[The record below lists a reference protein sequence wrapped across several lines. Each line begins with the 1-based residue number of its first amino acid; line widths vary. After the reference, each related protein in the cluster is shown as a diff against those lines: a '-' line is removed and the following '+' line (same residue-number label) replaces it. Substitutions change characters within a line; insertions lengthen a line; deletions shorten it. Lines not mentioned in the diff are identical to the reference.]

1 VSVLRFRDNFRVEV
15 IDNKLLFLLN
25 DEQAMIVENPN
36 TARVATLIDGQR
48 TTADVMSALAGQMA
62 PDRVF
67 LELAKLQKSGHVVT
81 TPSDGS
87 LAAQYVE
94 GFGRASDGFATR
106 TAPFEVAV
114 LSLTSVDLC
123 TPLTSALA
131 SYAPRIAVRSVEGVF
146 DAVGSDLVVVVVD
159 DYLSSALREINK
171 HFKGEGQPWVLVKP
185 AGREVWVG
193 PRFIPGETGCWES
206 VEDRIA
212 ANRQVERYVAGKT
225 GAAFPQVKPAGL
237 APGATGIAAG
247 VIANEILAL
256 AAGLAGELAG
266 AMRSLDVKTYETRS
280 HTLIDQPQFS
290 VEDPASL
297 RRTSEVTLT
306 ETPAQHLEDG
316 GYRVCTPRETYDRLE
331 RHISHILGAVSRLT
345 PLDADEEG
353 ITYSF
358 AAGHN
363 FGMMGD
369 NMDLLRSNM
378 RGQSGGKGRTEIQAK
393 VSGICEAL
401 ERYSGVWTPDIPE
414 AFSTWNALEGR
425 KLHPGDYLRFSDEQY
440 AIRES
445 WNADPRNRLQKIP
458 HRFDHDKPI
467 HFTAGRSLTTGEE
480 VMIPSAMIWF
490 GHPDLKDMS
499 HLFTM
504 TDSNGGAAGNT
515 MDEAVLQGL
524 CEVYERD
531 AVALWWFNRIARPGI
546 DLDSVKDPYV
556 DQMREF
562 YASMDRNIWV
572 IDLSNDLGISTFA
585 AFSRRDHEVEDIM
598 VGFGAHPD
606 PHIAF
611 FRALTELNQFL
622 PFVRKRDAE
631 GNTIYQVDDAATLEW
646 CKTRTCASEPWILPD
661 PAVPL
666 RTLEELER
674 EIPTTLGGIVQYCVD
689 DLAAAGMETIVVNQT
704 RPDIDLAVAKVF
716 VPGMR
721 HFWRRTGPGRIYDIP
736 VQLGWREAPIAEADV
751 NPIGVF
757 F

>member
-1 VSVLRFRDNFRVEV
+1 MSSLRFRDSFRVEV
-15 IDNKLLFLLN
+15 IDDKLLFLLN

-36 TARVATLIDGQR
+36 TAKVAKLIDGRR
-48 TTADVMSALAGQMA
+48 TMADIMSELGGAMA

-67 LELAKLQKSGHVVT
+67 LELAKLQKSGHVLA
-81 TPSDGS
+81 TPGAGTPESS
-87 LAAQYVE
+87 YVE
-94 GFGRASDGFATR
+94 SFGKRTDGFTTR
-106 TAPFEVAV
+106 AVPFSVAILGHAQSDLDHDLRRA
-114 LSLTSVDLC
+114 LSAY
-123 TPLTSALA
+123 PQ
-131 SYAPRIAVRSVEGVF
+131 IAVRTAESVF
-146 DAVGSDLVVVVVD
+146 DATGCDLVVVVVD
-159 DYLSSALREINK
+159 DYLQAPLREINK
-171 HFKGEGQPWVLVKP
+171 HFKGEGQPWLLAKP

-193 PRFIPGETGCWES
+193 PRFVPGSTGCWES

-225 GAAFPQVKPAGL
+225 AAAYPQVQPSGL
-237 APGATGIAAG
+237 APGANGIAAG
-247 VIANEILAL
+247 IIANEIFAL
-256 AAGLAGELAG
+256 AAGMPGELAG
-266 AMRSLDVKTYETRS
+266 AMRSLDVKTYETRN
-280 HTLIDQPQFS
+280 HTLINQPQFG
-290 VEDPASL
+290 VEDPSSL
-297 RRTSEVTLT
+297 RRTSDVTLT
-306 ETPAQHLEDG
+306 DTPAQHLEDG
-316 GYRVCTPRETYDRLE
+316 GYRVCTPRETFERLE
-331 RHISHILGAVSRLT
+331 PHISHILGAVSRLT

-414 AFSTWNALEGR
+414 IHSTWNALEQR
-425 KLHPGDYLRFSDEQY
+425 ALHPSNYLRFSDHQY
-440 AIRES
+440 DIREQ
-445 WNADPRNRLQKIP
+445 WNTDPRNRLQKIP
-458 HRFDHDKPI
+458 HRFDHDKPV
-467 HFTAGRSLTTGEE
+467 HFTTGRSLTTGEE
-480 VMIPSAMIWF
+480 VLIPSAMIWF
-490 GHPDLKDMS
+490 GHPDLKDMN

-585 AFSRRDHEVEDIM
+585 AFSRRDHEIEDIM

-622 PFVRKRDAE
+622 PFVRKRDEE
-631 GNTIYQVDDAATLEW
+631 GNTLYQVDDAATLEW

-661 PAVPL
+661 PNVPL

-674 EIPTTLGGIVQYCVD
+674 DIPSTLGGIVQYCVD

-736 VQLGWREAPIAEADV
+736 VQLGWRQEPIDEADV

>member
-1 VSVLRFRDNFRVEV
+1 MSVLRFRDSFRVEV
-15 IDNKLLFLLN
+15 IDDKLLFLLN

-36 TARVATLIDGQR
+36 TAKVAKLIDGR
-48 TTADVMSALAGQMA
+48 RSMADIMTTLAGQLA

-67 LELAKLQKSGHVVT
+67 LELAKLQKSGHVLT
-81 TPSDGS
+81 TPSAGT
-87 LAAQYVE
+87 LASAYLE
-94 GFGRASDGFATR
+94 GLGRSADGFATR
-106 TAPFEVAV
+106 AQVFDVAV
-114 LSLTSVDLC
+114 ISRSAVDL
-123 TPLTSALA
+123 TPALTDALRA
-131 SYAPRIAVRSVEGVF
+131 YAPQVSVRRAEGVF
-146 DAVGSDLVVVVVD
+146 DAGGAGLVVVVVD
-159 DYLSSALREINK
+159 DYLHGELRELNK
-171 HFKGEGQPWVLVKP
+171 HFKGEGQPWLLAKP

-193 PRFIPGETGCWES
+193 PRFVPGETGCWES

-212 ANRQVERYVAGKT
+212 ANRQLERYLAGKT
-225 GAAFPQVKPAGL
+225 GAAYPQVKPAGL

-247 VIANEILAL
+247 IIANEILAL
-256 AAGLAGELAG
+256 AAGSGGELAG
-266 AMRSLDVKTYETRS
+266 QMRSLDVKTYESRS

-290 VEDPASL
+290 VDDPASL
-297 RRTSEVTLT
+297 RRTSEVVLT
-306 ETPAQHLEDG
+306 DAPARHLEDG

-401 ERYSGVWTPDIPE
+401 ERYSGVWSPDIPE
-414 AFSTWNALEGR
+414 IRSTWNALDAR
-425 KLHPGDYLRFSDEQY
+425 ALHPGDYLRFSPHQY
-440 AIRES
+440 AIREE

-458 HRFDHDKPI
+458 HHFDQDKAI

-480 VMIPSAMIWF
+480 VLIPSAMIWF
-490 GHPDLKDMS
+490 GHPDLKDMD

-546 DLDSVKDPYV
+546 DLDSVTDPYV
-556 DQMREF
+556 EQMRHF
-562 YASMDRNIWV
+562 YASMGRNIWV
-572 IDLSNDLGISTFA
+572 IDLSNDLGVSTFA
-585 AFSRRDHEVEDIM
+585 AFSAREHEVEDIM

-622 PFVRKRDAE
+622 PFVRKRDE
-631 GNTIYQVDDAATLEW
+631 SGQTIYQVDDAATLEW
-646 CKTRTCASEPWILPD
+646 CKTRTRASEPWILPD
-661 PAVPL
+661 PNVPL

-674 EIPTTLGGIVQYCVD
+674 EIPDTLGGIVQYCVD

-704 RPDIDLAVAKVF
+704 RADIDLAVAKVL

-736 VQLGWREAPIAEADV
+736 VRLGWRATPIDEADV